1 MATLTAKAPV
11 EPDKSGAYLHDRSR
25 IPEAPPA
32 SRGQL
37 LLRHA
42 GIIAGVA
49 LSLAL
54 TALMVQTRATW
65 ETHRDWVTAAALVPM
80 AVAGVALG
88 YLFAR
93 NKSEMAALGAVAFVL
108 AGVVITF
115 NILRGVDTE
124 GQDNLRDAMS
134 IITAVFLAIGV
145 ICSVAGY
152 FLAEIK
158 DPTRAPEPQI

>member
-11 EPDKSGAYLHDRSR
+11 EPEKSGAYLHDRSR

-42 GIIAGVA
+42 SIIAGVA
-49 LSLAL
+49 ISLAL

-80 AVAGVALG
+80 VLAGVTLA
-88 YLFAR
+88 YLYTR
-93 NKSEMAALGAVAFVL
+93 NKSESAALGTLCFVV
-108 AGVVITF
+108 AGVIITF
-115 NILRGVDTE
+115 NILRGYDTE

-134 IITAVFLAIGV
+134 IITAVFLALGV
-145 ICSVAGY
+145 LFSVLGY
-152 FLAEIK
+152 FTTEIK
-158 DPTRAPEPQI
+158 DPTRAPDPQM